1 MGRKLR
7 GKCDRD
13 RQGTDSD
20 KKTSTTTKQKS
31 HGQKKTATK
40 TRKKNKTTKNRKD
53 KNRKDSNKDKK
64 RQIGEVC
71 SAPPAY
77 EADN

>member
-1 MGRKLR
+1 MTETDKAQTVTKRQIQRQNRKVMD
-7 GKCDRD
+7 KKK
-13 RQGTDSD
+13 DSD
-20 KKTSTTTKQKS
+20 KD
-31 HGQKKTATK
+31 KKEK
-40 TRKKNKTTKNRKD
+40 YNERKRKD

>member
-1 MGRKLR
+1 MGQKLR
-7 GKCDRD
+7 DKCDRD

-20 KKTSTTTKQKS
+20 KKTNTTTKQKS
-31 HGQKKTATK
+31 HGQKKK
-40 TRKKNKTTKNRKD
+40 TRKKNTTKKNRKD